1 MSEQKVDDRPGYYY
15 VSALPGL
22 GEVKDKYW
30 LLAGPWLTHAEAL
43 AQVQP
48 VWDYARRRDP
58 VGSEWKAF
66 GTCRL
71 EEAKASKLGT
81 NDQVWK
87 GHKPTQEEV
96 AIYLSKHKDFR
107 GIMGT
112 GLSVLVCREGAT
124 VLVPVAQ
131 LTAEERAY
139 DSSRGRFTRDE
150 RAEAKQLGIELPV
163 DAPTSEEQILGA
175 AVAKAKRRVRR

>member
-1 MSEQKVDDRPGYYY
+1 MSEQKVDDRSGHYY
-15 VSALPGL
+15 VSVLPGL
-22 GEVKDKYW
+22 GEIKDKYW
-30 LLAGPWLTHAEAL
+30 LLAGPWPTHVEAL
-43 AQVQP
+43 AQVQA
-48 VWDYARRRDP
+48 VWDYARRIDP
-58 VGSEWKAF
+58 VGAEWKAF

-71 EEAKASKLGT
+71 EEAKPSKLGA
-81 NDQVWK
+81 NERAWK

-112 GLSVLVCREGAT
+112 GLSVLVCRQGAT
-124 VLVPVAQ
+124 VLVPVAL

-139 DSSRGRFTRDE
+139 DRSRGRFTRDE
-150 RAEAKQLGIELPV
+150 REEARQLGIELPA

-175 AVAKAKRRVRR
+175 VVAKAKRRVRR